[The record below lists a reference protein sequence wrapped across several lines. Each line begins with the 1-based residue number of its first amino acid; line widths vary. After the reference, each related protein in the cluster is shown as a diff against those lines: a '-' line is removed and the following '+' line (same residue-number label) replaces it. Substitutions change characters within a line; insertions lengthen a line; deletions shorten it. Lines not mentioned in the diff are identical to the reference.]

1 MKCELDATVTLTLT
15 LKEAE
20 EIRNTIG
27 KTSFSSRQ
35 KWNLADD
42 ENDVLGDVYSAIND
56 RLIAIFNR

>member
-1 MKCELDATVTLTLT
+1 MTCDVDATITLKLT

-20 EIRNTIG
+20 AIRDTIG

-35 KWNLADD
+35 KWNLADS

-56 RLIAIFNR
+56 RLLAIFNR